1 MPRGSPTAVRFVLA
15 PRRVREGATPEHGGA
30 VVRQRND
37 GKRRR
42 RVRGSEGSMAEAGV
56 GDDAR

>member
-42 RVRGSEGSMAEAGV
+42 RVRGSMAEAGV
-56 GDDAR
+56 GADAG